1 MFKKAEVA
9 LIDYGDI
16 QRTNT
21 INELAIATAYS
32 ILDKPDPLA
41 ACTSIISGYNSVVP
55 LQDIELSVLYTLIC
69 TRYAPI
75 NSILRLLILTL

>member
-21 INELAIATAYS
+21 ITELAIATAYS

-41 ACTSIISGYNSVVP
+41 ACNSIISGYHSVVP
-55 LQDIELSVLYTLIC
+55 LQDVELSVLYTLIC
-69 TRYAPI
+69 TRYA
-75 NSILRLLILTL
+75 SVKRTLKVLFLTL